1 MLLMMNKLSHH
12 VNDHIYL
19 QNNIKVAVSECHV
32 RIQEKATGHFLIR
45 KYTFAGYKM
54 MACVL
59 KMLTQCGIFN
69 RKTITMKPA
78 TKGTNNNKDTLLYS
92 KRCIYENANIVF

>member
-12 VNDHIYL
+12 VSDHIYL
-19 QNNIKVAVSECHV
+19 QNNIKVTVSECHLG
-32 RIQEKATGHFLIR
+32 IQEKATGNFLIR

-59 KMLTQCGIFN
+59 KMLTSVWDI
-69 RKTITMKPA
+69 
-78 TKGTNNNKDTLLYS
+78 
-92 KRCIYENANIVF
+92 